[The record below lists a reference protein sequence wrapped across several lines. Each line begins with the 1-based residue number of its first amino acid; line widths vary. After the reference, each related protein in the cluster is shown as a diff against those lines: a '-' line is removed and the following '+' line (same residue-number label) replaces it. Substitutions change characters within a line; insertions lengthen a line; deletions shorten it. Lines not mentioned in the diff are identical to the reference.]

1 MLAGQRLHV
10 LALVSRYKSA
20 THAQTTVSLALPGGQ
35 LPMEV
40 SPYAVHVLHPRQD
53 DDWLDEE

>member
-1 MLAGQRLHV
+1 V
-10 LALVSRYKSA
+10 LALVLRYKSA

-35 LPMEV
+35 LPTEV